1 MSTLKVIFDFL
12 LSVVKVIFPR
22 KKNGRHPSPDS
33 SLPHG
38 DSNPGTLPEADRG
51 GTGSHRRH
59 PDPLESEETG
69 ETGETQETAPLATNN
84 SPTPARLM
92 GWALITVAIGRLLF
106 S

>member
-22 KKNGRHPSPDS
+22 RKNGRHSSPDS

-69 ETGETQETAPLATNN
+69 ETATLATK
-84 SPTPARLM
+84 SPPNPARLM
-92 GWALITVAIGRLLF
+92 GWTLIAVAIGKLLF
-106 S
+106 A